1 MGISEGLSRMS
12 WKLSRTVLRG
22 GVTGNG
28 GSLLGLHSDGKNT
41 PLHPS
46 G

>member
-1 MGISEGLSRMS
+1 MS

-28 GSLLGLHSDGKNT
+28 GSLLDAMSPGRFMK
-41 PLHPS
+41 
-46 G
+46 